1 MKSTKR
7 KTIHFKSIN
16 LTIYGLIL
24 CTLFACTLS
33 NTPVAGEFP
42 LAPDAPQ
49 LSNQPSETARVVE
62 VIDGDTIRVRLDGEL
77 VSVRYIGINT
87 PERGETCYQ
96 EATDN
101 NANYVANQT
110 VRLVTDV
117 SNTDR
122 YGRLLRYVYV
132 DDILVNAELVA
143 GGWAESR
150 DYAPDTRLFDYME
163 RLENTAV
170 RERRGC
176 HPTGI
181 FE

>member
-1 MKSTKR
+1 MNS
-7 KTIHFKSIN
+7 KSIN
-16 LTIYGLIL
+16 FVIYGLIL
-24 CTLFACTLS
+24 ATLFACTLS
-33 NTPVAGEFP
+33 NTPITGEFP

-49 LSNQPSETARVVE
+49 LPNQPSETARVVE
-62 VIDGDTIRVRLDGEL
+62 VIDGDTIRVRLDGEV

-87 PERGETCYQ
+87 PERDETCFQ
-96 EATDN
+96 DATNN

-110 VRLVTDV
+110 VRLVIDV
-117 SNTDR
+117 SDTDR
-122 YGRLLRYVYV
+122 FGRKLRYVYV

-150 DYAPDTRLFDYME
+150 AFEPDTRLFNY
-163 RLENTAV
+163 LEGLEDVAI

-176 HPTGI
+176 QPTGV